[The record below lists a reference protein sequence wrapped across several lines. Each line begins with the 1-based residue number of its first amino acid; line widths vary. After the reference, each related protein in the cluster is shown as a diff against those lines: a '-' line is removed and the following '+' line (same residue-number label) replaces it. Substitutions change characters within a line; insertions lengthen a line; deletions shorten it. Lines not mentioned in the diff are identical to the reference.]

1 MVKYT
6 WQILDNWT
14 FFNVELDILTSRVGF
29 LFALVFVISFLA
41 FLNLVLSSANVLE
54 GLFWAEVL
62 LVSSIFGLVL
72 SAAALKLPV
81 GFVYGFFLLNATAVE
96 AAIGMVLVLKVVHSG
111 LSVQY
116 SQLNSVY

>member
-29 LFALVFVISFLA
+29 LFALVFVISFLS
-41 FLNLVLSSANVLE
+41 FLNLVLSSSNILE

-72 SAAALKLPV
+72 AAAALKLPI

-116 SQLNSVY
+116 SQLNTVY